1 MKFERLFLER
11 FGMFQDAVLDFGD
24 GGGLHVIYGAN
35 EAGKSTALAAISDL
49 LFGIDERTPFN
60 FRFEYGTLRI
70 GAQLVKS
77 TGERLEF
84 KRRKARAGTLVS
96 LSLPETV
103 LPDAI
108 LTPFLG
114 GIDRDQFHFM
124 FGLDQGRLRSGGEKM
139 LDPNGNFS
147 HAIFAAGTGLQSVSA
162 VLAELDEEIR
172 RLGSLADRRSKGEIW
187 AAIDR
192 FTGAISAK
200 KSDMIVP
207 EAYHAAETAR
217 DKAAEERFVV
227 DEHLKQLRAR
237 RNFLERGRRVAP
249 ILTALATLRREVA
262 QYDDTPDLPENFAD
276 VWKKADDDVRSAAQ
290 AVDKNVAETKEL
302 AEKLGETPAIDP
314 IIGFEA
320 TIDALCERL
329 GKYLGDA
336 DDLPKL
342 ARRIAELNDQIRLVM
357 RDLGLDHDPD
367 EVESVLPSKMTFAKI
382 RDHAKQGAVA
392 RSALETAATNHD
404 LAKAALTEAES
415 ALAILPPDVDV
426 AEPTSLLD
434 QAARLGDVT
443 NALAAARDET
453 ETANKAL
460 SEALGRLGLWSGAVD
475 ELASLPVPDAA
486 TVSQRGDGL
495 LTAKQHIVS
504 VEKSLQET
512 KRDALQV
519 EADLAGLAAAGE
531 IPSPAAIREARDERD
546 GNWRRIRSRL
556 DPLPVPAAGL
566 TTEVPDP
573 NLIGAFETNVRH
585 ADELVDRREAEA
597 QRVAQLT
604 ALTAKQKNLVTT
616 SDELER
622 RRNEAKTETQELES
636 DWLELWVS
644 SKVIVRSP
652 SEMLKWLGRRDEVL
666 RLRGEATK
674 AAGTLK
680 AAHAAADKALT
691 LLEAAAKLIGLEQSA
706 QDVAELDRQLRQTLT
721 TMQVSAKEKLTAT
734 TRLTGAREA
743 LQKTKGAFE
752 RATVADA
759 KWLAAWQSAL
769 GEIHIAPT
777 AGIKEAET
785 ALEAW
790 EAVATPLTKRR
801 EDQRRHK
808 GLNQDLERFRTDV
821 LAVVADLGED
831 APAGAPVEKTVR
843 NLKTRLDAAKEVAQ
857 ARAGLQSRIDAL
869 QTSLGGAE
877 NQRQKAEFVID
888 GLKRKYGFDGS
899 VDPFE
904 LARRSSQRRSLVKQM
919 DDRAKEL
926 AKAGDG
932 LDEPTLQA
940 EVDSIA
946 PDQANAELSAIQAD
960 EAPLIAKIQLLAS
973 AVTDAEHVLTALGGK
988 KGAAVADQEAHN
1000 AALAA
1005 GGFIERWLRLEVARQ
1020 LLERSVRRY
1029 QDENQDPMITRASEL
1044 FARIAKTVANPIER
1058 ISIDYRNASR
1068 PVPIGRR
1075 RDGSEC
1081 GLHGLSEATSD
1092 QLFLSLRVAAIERFC
1107 RDNEPMPF
1115 VADDLFVSSDEHR
1128 VLPLLEILAELGK
1141 TTQVIAFT
1149 HHQHVAEIAGRLPAA
1164 SVRIHTMPATS

>member
-1 MKFERLFLER
+1 MKFERLILER

-60 FRFEYGTLRI
+60 FRFEYGKLRI

-77 TGERLEF
+77 TGERLVF

-96 LSLPETV
+96 LSLPETT

-114 GIDRDQFHFM
+114 GIDRDRFHFM
-124 FGLDQGRLRSGGEKM
+124 FGLDQGRLRSGGKQM
-139 LDPNGNFS
+139 LDPNGNFG
-147 HAIFAAGTGLQSVSA
+147 HALFAAGTGLQSVSA
-162 VLAELDEEIR
+162 VLAELEEEIR

-187 AAIDR
+187 SAIDR
-192 FTGAISAK
+192 FTGAVAAK

-217 DKAAEERFVV
+217 DKAVEERIAV
-227 DEHLKQLRAR
+227 DDQLTQLRAR

-262 QYDDTPDLPENFAD
+262 QYGDTPDLPENFVD
-276 VWKKADDDVRSAAQ
+276 DWKTADDDVRSAAQ
-290 AVDKNVAETKEL
+290 AVNKNVAEAKEL
-302 AEKLGETPAIDP
+302 TEKVSATPAIDP

-367 EVESVLPSKMTFAKI
+367 EVESVLPTKVTFAKI
-382 RDHAKQGAVA
+382 RDLINQGAVV
-392 RSALETAATNHD
+392 RSTLETAATNHD
-404 LAKAALTEAES
+404 VAKAALAAAGS
-415 ALAILPPDVDV
+415 ALTSLPPDVDV
-426 AEPTSLLD
+426 SEPTRLLD
-434 QAARLGDVT
+434 QAAKLGDVT
-443 NALAAARDET
+443 NALAAAKGEAEAAD
-453 ETANKAL
+453 KAL

-475 ELASLPVPDAA
+475 ELASLPVPDATA
-486 TVSQRGDGL
+486 LSQRDGSL
-495 LTAKQHIVS
+495 LAAKQHIVS
-504 VEKSLQET
+504 VEKALQET

-519 EADLAGLAAAGE
+519 EAELAGLAAAGE
-531 IPSPAAIREARDERD
+531 VPSPGAIREARDERD

-556 DPLPVPAAGL
+556 NPQPVLAAGPA
-566 TTEVPDP
+566 TEVSDP

-604 ALTAKQKNLVTT
+604 ALTAKQKSLAATI
-616 SDELER
+616 DELGAQR
-622 RRNEAKTETQELES
+622 DAANAKLQELES
-636 DWLELWVS
+636 EWLKLWDGT
-644 SKVIVRSP
+644 KVTVKSP
-652 SEMLKWLGRRDEVL
+652 PEMGLWLNRRTEAL

-674 AAGTLK
+674 AAGMLR
-680 AAHAAADKALT
+680 AAHAAADKAHT
-691 LLEAAAKLIGLEQSA
+691 LLEAAAKLIGLEQPA
-706 QDVAELDRQLRQTLT
+706 QDFAELDRQLRQTLST
-721 TMQVSAKEKLTAT
+721 LQASAKERLAAT
-734 TRLTGAREA
+734 TRLTTAGEA
-743 LQKTKGAFE
+743 FQKTKGAFE
-752 RATVADA
+752 RATAAEA
-759 KWLAAWQSAL
+759 KWLTDWKAAVS
-769 GEIHIAPT
+769 EIHIAPT
-777 AGIKEAET
+777 AGTKEAEA

-808 GLNQDLERFRTDV
+808 GLNQDLEHFRTDV
-821 LAVVADLGED
+821 LAVAADLGEA
-831 APAGAPVEKTVR
+831 APAGAPIEKTVR
-843 NLKTRLDAAKEVAQ
+843 TLKTRLDAAKEAAQ
-857 ARAGLQSRIDAL
+857 ARGNLQGRIDAV
-869 QTSLGGAE
+869 QTSLGVAE
-877 NQRQKAEFVID
+877 NQRREAEFVID

-904 LARRSSQRRSLVKQM
+904 LARRSSQRRSLVTQLNE
-919 DDRAKEL
+919 RVKEL

-940 EVDSIA
+940 EVDSVP
-946 PDQANAELSAIQAD
+946 PDQANAELPAIQAN
-960 EAPLIAKIQLLAS
+960 EAPLIAKLQLLAS
-973 AVTDAEHVLTALGGK
+973 AVTEAEHALTALGGK
-988 KGAAVADQEAHN
+988 KGAAVADQEARN

-1005 GGFIERWLRLEVARQ
+1005 GGHIERWLRLEVARQ
-1020 LLERSVRRY
+1020 LLERSVQRF
-1029 QDENQDPMITRASEL
+1029 QDTNQDPMITRASEL
-1044 FARIAKTVANPIER
+1044 FARIAKTAANPIER
-1058 ISIDYRNASR
+1058 VSINYRNAAK

-1075 RDGSEC
+1075 HDGSEC
-1081 GLHGLSEATSD
+1081 GLEGLSEATSD

-1107 RDNEPMPF
+1107 QDNEPMPF
-1115 VADDLFVSSDEHR
+1115 IADDLFVSSDEHR
-1128 VLPLLEILAELGK
+1128 VLPLMEILAELGQ
-1141 TTQVIAFT
+1141 TTQVVAFT
-1149 HHQHVAEIAGRLPAA
+1149 HHQHVAEIAAKLPAA
-1164 SVRIHTMPATS
+1164 SVQIHTMPATS